1 VVKINQQLGLV
12 RKKISVNF
20 TSLNVLYST
29 ENVQAE
35 KPGKILKVT
44 RGYTIMARDFMIR
57 L

>member
-35 KPGKILKVT
+35 KPVKILKVT
-44 RGYTIMARDFMIR
+44 RGYTIMARASMT